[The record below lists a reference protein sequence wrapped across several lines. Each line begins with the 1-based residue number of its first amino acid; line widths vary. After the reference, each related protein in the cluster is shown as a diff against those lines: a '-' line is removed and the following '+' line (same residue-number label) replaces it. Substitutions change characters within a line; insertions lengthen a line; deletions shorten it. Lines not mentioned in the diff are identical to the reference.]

1 MGQNAAARG
10 RLITGEAG
18 PAARLSGPKWKG
30 RTTHER
36 VAFRGLDTVV
46 GSLGYDMQNMRI
58 KVRRGLRA
66 DSGDAKL
73 RPFQK
78 TELAIPSAQPGAA

>member
-1 MGQNAAARG
+1 
-10 RLITGEAG
+10 
-18 PAARLSGPKWKG
+18 
-30 RTTHER
+30 
-36 VAFRGLDTVV
+36 
-46 GSLGYDMQNMRI
+46 MQNMRI